1 MGRAYRSGDCREE
14 ILTGPKAIS
23 PGVTLTGVSL
33 SFDEKPIIRGISLEV
48 PAGSY
53 FGIVGPNGSGKTTLA
68 YIISGI
74 LHPQEGSVDTHGLRV
89 GLVLSNPANQ
99 IVSLVVEED
108 IAFGPENMGLASQEI
123 HERIKRALGAIHG
136 EYLRQELTSAISG
149 GELAKVA
156 FAGQLALDADV
167 LVLDEGTVML
177 DPASRASLLK
187 TVKELNRTY
196 NKTIIHISHRLDDL
210 ECAEAIVGITRGE
223 ITLRSKGVLDLI
235 RNLTDNDIPGIEP
248 GEKLIYQ
255 DLLIDLGI
263 QEQDMKIATR
273 MLAQEILARK

>member
-1 MGRAYRSGDCREE
+1 MTEA
-14 ILTGPKAIS
+14 KAIS
-23 PGVTLTGVSL
+23 PAVTLTGVSF
-33 SFDEKPIIRGISLEV
+33 SFDDKLIIQGIDLEV

-53 FGIVGPNGSGKTTLA
+53 FGVVGPNGSGKTTLA

-74 LHPQEGSVDTHGLRV
+74 LRPQKGRIDTHGLRV

-108 IAFGPENMGLASQEI
+108 IAFGPENMALASQEI
-123 HERIKRALGAIHG
+123 HARINSSLGAIHG

-177 DPASRASLLK
+177 DPVSRANLLM
-187 TVKELNRTY
+187 TVKELNRAY
-196 NKTIIHISHRLDDL
+196 GKTIVHISHRLDDL
-210 ECAEAIVGITRGE
+210 ECAEAIVGIEHGE
-223 ITLRSKGVLDLI
+223 ITVRSKGVLGLVKDCSEHG
-235 RNLTDNDIPGIEP
+235 IPGIEP
-248 GEKLIYQ
+248 GERLIYQ
-255 DLLIDLGI
+255 SLLMGLGI
-263 QEQDMKIATR
+263 KGHDLKKATQQ
-273 MLAQEILARK
+273 LAQEILAKE

>member
-1 MGRAYRSGDCREE
+1 
-14 ILTGPKAIS
+14 LTEAKGTAPA
-23 PGVTLTGVSL
+23 VTLSGVRL
-33 SFDEKPIIRGISLEV
+33 SFDDKPIIKGIDLEV

-74 LHPQEGSVDTHGLRV
+74 IHPQEGRVETHGLRV

-108 IAFGPENMGLASQEI
+108 IAFGPENMGLSSQEI

-177 DPASRASLLK
+177 DPTSRASLLE

-196 NKTIIHISHRLDDL
+196 GKTIIHISHRLDDL
-210 ECAEAIVGITRGE
+210 ECAEAIVGIARGK
-223 ITLRSKGVLDLI
+223 ITLHSKGVLDLI
-235 RNLTDNDIPGIEP
+235 NTIKDNALPGIEP

-255 DLLIDLGI
+255 GLLIDLGI
-263 QEQDMKIATR
+263 HEQDMKIATR
-273 MLAQEILARK
+273 MLAQEILARQ